1 MKIVFSDKADADLL
15 SILVY
20 LAERNRAAAAALAG
34 LFNAR
39 IENLARFP
47 FIGRDR
53 SIFAPGL
60 RSIVVE
66 NYVLFYRV
74 ENARISI
81 VRVLDG
87 RRDVETEFKN

>member
-1 MKIVFSDKADADLL
+1 MKIVFSDEADADLL

-20 LAERNRAAAAALAG
+20 ITERNRTAAATLAS
-34 LFNAR
+34 LFNTR
-39 IENLARFP
+39 FENLVRFP

-74 ENARISI
+74 ENARILI

-87 RRDVETEFKN
+87 RRDIETEFKN